1 MKADDLLMALTELE
15 DDLIWEAPE
24 PLRKSTFHRR
34 KLMAL
39 LTAAVIVSML
49 ALTAFASSDASFRL
63 WEFFVERSDVV
74 LSESQHQFV
83 EENAIPIQNS
93 QTRDGYTLTLDTA
106 ISDGICTYI
115 RFQLTAPE
123 GTILDARSY
132 DAREHT
138 WLTST
143 LGNKFPGS
151 GGWDTVDDDPTDNT
165 VTLILKLF
173 HGWDE
178 DNYDTIFDHT
188 WKLRFDGLEATYLH
202 NPWTPEMTIEEV
214 PLSDGVWDFRITFP
228 KQGNTEIEFISEPVT
243 CSGNVNGFFKEN
255 ISITSLRVR
264 SLSAVLTFRHPMA
277 EALNG
282 EFETIY
288 AIMKDGSMAKLNSA
302 TGAPNHLTFHFD
314 APIVLADIDHI
325 LLPNGTKLP
334 LPPAQNN

>member
-1 MKADDLLMALTELE
+1 MKAEDLLLAANELD
-15 DDLIWEAPE
+15 DDLILDAQQPVAK
-24 PLRKSTFHRR
+24 RKFHSR

-49 ALTAFASSDASFRL
+49 ALTAFASADTSFRL
-63 WEFFVERSDVV
+63 WQFFVKRSDVV
-74 LSESQHQFV
+74 LSENQHQFV
-83 EENAIPIQNS
+83 EENAIPIQDS
-93 QTRDGYTLTLDTA
+93 QTHDGYTLMLDTA

-123 GTILDARSY
+123 GTVLDARSY

-138 WLTST
+138 WLTNT
-143 LGNKFPGS
+143 MGKKFPGS
-151 GGWDTVDDDPTDNT
+151 GGWDTVDDAPSDNT

-178 DNYDTIFDHT
+178 ENYDSIFDHT

-202 NPWTPEMTIEEV
+202 NPWTPEMTAETV
-214 PLSDGVWDFRITFP
+214 PLSDGVWNFTITFP
-228 KQGNTEIEFISEPVT
+228 KQSNTEIEFISEPVT
-243 CSGNVNGFFKEN
+243 CHGNVNGFFKEN

-264 SLSAVLTFRHPMA
+264 ALSAVLTFWHPMA

-282 EFETIY
+282 DFDTIY
-288 AIMKDGSMAKLNSA
+288 AIMKDGNMTKLNSA

-314 APIVLADIDHI
+314 APIVLTDIDYI

-334 LPPAQNN
+334 LPPAQSS